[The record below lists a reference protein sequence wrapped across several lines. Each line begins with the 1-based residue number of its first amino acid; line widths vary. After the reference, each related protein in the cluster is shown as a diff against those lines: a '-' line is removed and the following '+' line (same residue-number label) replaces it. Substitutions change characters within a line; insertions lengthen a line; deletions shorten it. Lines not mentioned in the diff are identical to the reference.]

1 MIPRSTPYTQRIIV
15 PAKSIEEVCET
26 VKRWFIEKNCSLIM
40 QDPPRYIEANYSAN
54 FPWLVLGPRD
64 DHPKTINARLSSFG
78 EDVFLDF
85 IFTQK
90 NDRVGDSGY
99 IFWGVKLGELYEEL
113 GVNVTDTVWSG
124 LIREEPVRRVIKNRR
139 RLMIALLVM
148 SVLGLGYFWD
158 KIIDTIMIFYI
169 VFIVP
174 IGILTLW
181 DLQEH
186 KKLLRRKV

>member
-1 MIPRSTPYTQRIIV
+1 
-15 PAKSIEEVCET
+15 
-26 VKRWFIEKNCSLIM
+26 
-40 QDPPRYIEANYSAN
+40 
-54 FPWLVLGPRD
+54 
-64 DHPKTINARLSSFG
+64 
-78 EDVFLDF
+78 
-85 IFTQK
+85 
-90 NDRVGDSGY
+90 
-99 IFWGVKLGELYEEL
+99 
-113 GVNVTDTVWSG
+113 
-124 LIREEPVRRVIKNRR
+124 
-139 RLMIALLVM
+139 MIALLVM